1 MKMAYLLVY
10 NDALGSREDVK
21 RCLNEMGE
29 VITWRYD
36 LPHSFYIV
44 SEKDA
49 RTLGRIIRERIGA
62 GRFLIAEITQNKG
75 GWLPEETWYLLNN
88 KIHKPKE

>member
-21 RCLNEMGE
+21 RCLNEMDA

-36 LPHSFYIV
+36 LPHSFYVV
-44 SEKDA
+44 SEVDA
-49 RTLGRIIRERIGA
+49 RTLADSIRERLGT
-62 GRFLIAEITQNKG
+62 GRFLIAEITTNKQ
-75 GWLPEETWYLLNN
+75 GWLPKDTWYLLNN
-88 KIHKPKE
+88 KADKPKE